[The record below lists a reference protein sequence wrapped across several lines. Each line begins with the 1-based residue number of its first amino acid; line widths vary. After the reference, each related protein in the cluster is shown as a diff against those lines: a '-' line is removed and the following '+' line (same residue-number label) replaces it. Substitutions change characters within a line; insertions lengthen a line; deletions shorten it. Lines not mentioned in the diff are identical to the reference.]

1 MGGSQI
7 ASVGRCGM
15 TGLPV
20 RFLSVFVFFV
30 TFTDA
35 YRDIAAMYDFA
46 AAQDTWSAT
55 WPSSADDRAFRM

>member
-1 MGGSQI
+1 MGGSPI

-15 TGLPV
+15 MGLPV
-20 RFLSVFVFFV
+20 RFCLLVATV
-30 TFTDA
+30 TDTYF
-35 YRDIAAMYDFA
+35 DIAAMYDFA